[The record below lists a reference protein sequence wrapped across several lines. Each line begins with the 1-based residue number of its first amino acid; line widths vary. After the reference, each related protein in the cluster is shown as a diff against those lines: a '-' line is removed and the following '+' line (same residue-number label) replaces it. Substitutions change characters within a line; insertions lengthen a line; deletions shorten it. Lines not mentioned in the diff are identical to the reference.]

1 MLRTLLLSGLM
12 AAALVSI
19 VTAAPQTPNPGL
31 SQPFSTLF
39 RDNRE
44 PSPAAPLFRRQPSAR
59 SEIPKSKVVCGMTI
73 LVPDRIDPGMV
84 KRPKNDVIY
93 AMRFVPPPAC
103 AGK

>member
-1 MLRTLLLSGLM
+1 MRRVLVLSGLI
-12 AAALVSI
+12 AASLLSI
-19 VTAAPQTPNPGL
+19 VTAAPQTPNPTP
-31 SQPFSTLF
+31 SQPFSKLF
-39 RDNRE
+39 RGDSK
-44 PSPAAPLFRRQPSAR
+44 PSQARPLFGPQPSAR
-59 SEIPKSKVVCGMTI
+59 SEMPRSKVVCGMLV